1 MNVSRRLC
9 AILAFEL
16 DTVNVLPVDPLRR
29 CSGDSSSRFSCMLVR
44 RSKMTVTL
52 QRYATQLISGRLLA
66 NANDGSVQEATA

>member
-29 CSGDSSSRFSCMLVR
+29 CSGDSLSRFSCMLVR
-44 RSKMTVTL
+44 LPKMTVTL
-52 QRYATQLISGRLLA
+52 QRYATLWISGRLLA
-66 NANDGSVQEATA
+66 SANDGSVQEATA

>member
-29 CSGDSSSRFSCMLVR
+29 CSGDSPLLMHACAAIKHDRNSATLCN
-44 RSKMTVTL
+44 TVDRW
-52 QRYATQLISGRLLA
+52 QVAG
-66 NANDGSVQEATA
+66 